1 MSKRELFSLPT
12 RELRVQPN
20 ADGSRT
26 VVGVIPYD
34 SPSAGLPW
42 DERIAPGAFADA
54 LKAGAD
60 VLCLRDHDTSLL
72 LGRTLAGTL
81 TLTDSAAGLTFRCKL
96 PNTTTAADLTESLS
110 RGDITGVSFGFTCNE
125 DQWADD
131 RQGNLTRTL
140 LSVSLFEVSVTSFA
154 AYRDSSVSL
163 RSVPQ
168 AFRSLLKRSNVD
180 GCDCDCDACIDGD
193 CGECENEKCED
204 PECAANGC
212 RIQDDEDDEERSGL
226 ANLRLLVEVA
236 KRR

>member
-1 MSKRELFSLPT
+1 MSKLEKFSLPT

-81 TLTDSAAGLTFRCKL
+81 TLTDSSIGLTFRCKL
-96 PNTTTAADLTESLS
+96 PNTTTAADLIESLS
-110 RGDITGVSFGFTCNE
+110 RGDISGVSFGFSCNK
-125 DQWADD
+125 DQWTDNGA
-131 RQGNLTRTL
+131 GNLTRTL
-140 LSVSLFEVSVTSFA
+140 LSVSLFEVSVVSFPA
-154 AYRDSSVSL
+154 FPDSSAAL
-163 RSVPQ
+163 RSLPKTL
-168 AFRSLLKRSNVD
+168 RPLLKRSNAD
-180 GCDCDCDACIDGD
+180 GCDCDCDSCVDGN
-193 CGECENEKCED
+193 CEECENENCQD
-204 PECAANGC
+204 VECAANGC
-212 RIQDDEDDEERSGL
+212 KSQDEDEERSGL